1 MPNIVGARG
10 SSEGGGSRERRGSRA
25 RGPVGSEPPGFRQ
38 APFML
43 LLVVESLAQAA
54 CQPSRSLSPREVALI
69 AKPAFP
75 VPGDECHLEGSPPPP
90 RVSVWPHTPAGT
102 PESLILPLAPV
113 TGPPTAQT
121 TLAAP
126 PPGPLQGSTS
136 GWEPWMEGGSSR
148 RWNRMKSPFS
158 EARRGRAVAVSSGS
172 MRRA

>member
-1 MPNIVGARG
+1 MLNT
-10 SSEGGGSRERRGSRA
+10 
-25 RGPVGSEPPGFRQ
+25 VGSPRPLGRGGAAERGEAAAPVALLAAKPPGFRQ

-75 VPGDECHLEGSPPPP
+75 VPGDECHLESSPPPP
-90 RVSVWPHTPAGT
+90 RVFVWPHTPAGT
-102 PESLILPLAPV
+102 PESLILPPAPM

-136 GWEPWMEGGSSR
+136 GWEPWMEGR
-148 RWNRMKSPFS
+148 KQQAVEPN
-158 EARRGRAVAVSSGS
+158 EVAVFGGQG
-172 MRRA
+172 